1 MKNAT
6 KATKALD
13 AYAALMNNVQI
24 IEGLCNKVDSAGKIV
39 ELDGATAADSQI
51 ADVIDDIQLILTANS
66 NSGAGTYTQATAK
79 YVVNADSY
87 ISNSATNTVEIASLD
102 FSNFL
107 DAGAV
112 KWATISADDAVFLA
126 NLNELKVSLGQF
138 RDSVS
143 SFVL

>member
-1 MKNAT
+1 MKNQT
-6 KATKALD
+6 KATKAMD

-24 IEGLCNKVDSAGKIV
+24 IEGLCNRVNSTGKIV

-51 ADVIDDIQLILTANS
+51 ADVLDDIQLILTANS

-87 ISNSATNTVEIASLD
+87 ISNSATNAVEIASLD

-112 KWATISADDAVFLA
+112 KWATISVDDAAFLA
-126 NLNELKVSLGQF
+126 NLSDLKVSLGQF

-143 SFVL
+143 SFIL